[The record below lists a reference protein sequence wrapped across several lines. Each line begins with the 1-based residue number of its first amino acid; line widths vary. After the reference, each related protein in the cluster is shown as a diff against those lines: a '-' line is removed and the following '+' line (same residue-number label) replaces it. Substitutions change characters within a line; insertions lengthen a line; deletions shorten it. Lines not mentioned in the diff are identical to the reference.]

1 MKGWFLVQ
9 TKPQQE
15 TRALE
20 NLQQQGVNAFCPQVL
35 VEKLSRGKRK
45 VSKEVLFPNYL
56 FVEFDQEAVSALSI
70 NYTRGVNRI
79 VSFGNVPSQVPDQL
93 ISQLKERIDQSDQ
106 NMITELPE
114 KGENLE
120 VLDGPF
126 RGLNAIFS
134 QIDGDS
140 RAIVL
145 ITILSQKVKAVLPLS
160 SLARVG
166 KANSRTIWYSLH
178 YRKSLEKKSSLVY
191 K

>member
-106 NMITELPE
+106 NMITEFPE

-166 KANSRTIWYSLH
+166 KANSRAI
-178 YRKSLEKKSSLVY
+178 
-191 K
+191 

>member
-166 KANSRTIWYSLH
+166 KANSRAI
-178 YRKSLEKKSSLVY
+178 
-191 K
+191 